1 MTIYDVFNGD
11 ADGICALLQLRQIEP
26 KASVLVSGVK
36 RDIHLLTKVM
46 PSSGDHVNVLDISLD
61 KNRADLERIL
71 DQGASVFYV
80 DHHYAGA
87 IPEHDQLSTVIN
99 LSPEVSTSAL
109 INGYLKGKRAG
120 WAVVGCYGD
129 NLSGTAEKIAAT
141 LDDVTDL
148 ARWQQLGVLMNYNGY
163 GATVEDLHF
172 SPVDLYQ
179 RLLPHDSPQDCLIG
193 DPDLIDTLAAAY
205 DDDMR
210 RAEIT
215 PSLIED
221 DVISVVVFPNTPW
234 ARRVSG
240 VFGNHVANQAP
251 DRAHAV
257 LTEIPAGYLVSV
269 RAPLNARQGA
279 DALCRLFPTGG
290 GRAAA
295 AGINALAASQLD
307 EFIDAMRRQFS

>member
-26 KASVLVSGVK
+26 TASVLVSGVK
-36 RDIHLLTKVM
+36 RDIQLLARVM
-46 PSSGDHVNVLDISLD
+46 PSPGDHVNVLDISLD

-71 DQGASVFYV
+71 DQGANVFYV
-80 DHHYAGA
+80 DHHHAGV

-109 INGYLKGKRAG
+109 INGYLNGKKAG

-148 ARWQQLGVLMNYNGY
+148 PRWQQLGVLMNYNGY

>member
-26 KASVLVSGVK
+26 TGVCFGVRCKARYPVADA
-36 RDIHLLTKVM
+36 RVM

-210 RAEIT
+210 WR
-215 PSLIED
+215 
-221 DVISVVVFPNTPW
+221 
-234 ARRVSG
+234 
-240 VFGNHVANQAP
+240 
-251 DRAHAV
+251 
-257 LTEIPAGYLVSV
+257 
-269 RAPLNARQGA
+269 
-279 DALCRLFPTGG
+279 
-290 GRAAA
+290 
-295 AGINALAASQLD
+295 
-307 EFIDAMRRQFS
+307 